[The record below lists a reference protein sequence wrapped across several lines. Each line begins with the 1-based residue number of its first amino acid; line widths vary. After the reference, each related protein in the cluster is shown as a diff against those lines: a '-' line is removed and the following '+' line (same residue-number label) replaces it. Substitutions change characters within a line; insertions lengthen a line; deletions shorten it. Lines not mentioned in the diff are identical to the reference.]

1 MLGVLFRGVLVML
14 GGVQRVPV
22 GHFGVMSRFLVSA
35 GLGVPCRLV
44 VVLGG
49 LLVVVRAFS
58 WCS

>member
-1 MLGVLFRGVLVML
+1 ML